1 MSKRWLRGAA
11 KAAPLALILAGC
23 GGGHASVPSAPIGLG
38 VPYGYRTTQVWRGDL
53 SGQSVQDVVVASEG
67 PPVTSQGFHSRDLRV
82 LVWDPLAHRW
92 TVSFDAQ
99 KAFPA
104 NDVGDPGGSNS
115 SPGLPGFGA
124 PATAPLLDPKA
135 DVTFGSVRL
144 VQLVP
149 GKREQLAFSASMSYG
164 GSGVPGDLAV
174 VDFAGG
180 IANVMYT
187 WTGEG
192 LRSWSVANHVLSARA
207 EYWTPTDAH
216 CCPITSYRFTVGRQK
231 DGYVGETSDNRAWI
245 GVVVRQVD
253 RTAGLL
259 GNLRV
264 TGLADNSPA
273 AGRLHVGDV
282 LVNVLDAPKRPKG
295 FPASDYSIFDKVI
308 LLHPGD
314 VARLVVERDSRRI
327 VVPVKLGSMHAS
339 FGTFLPK
346 TDYTYA
352 AL

>member
-1 MSKRWLRGAA
+1 MP
-11 KAAPLALILAGC
+11 AAP
-23 GGGHASVPSAPIGLG
+23 VGLG
-38 VPYGYRTTQVWRGDL
+38 VPYGYRATHVWHGDL
-53 SGQSVQDVVVASEG
+53 SGQKVQDVVVASEG

-92 TVSFDAQ
+92 TAAFDAQ
-99 KAFPA
+99 KVQE
-104 NDVGDPGGSNS
+104 NSVGDPGSSNA
-115 SPGLPGFGA
+115 SPGLPGFSA

-135 DVTFGSVRL
+135 DVTLGPVRL
-144 VQLVP
+144 VRLVP
-149 GKREQLAFSASMSYG
+149 GKREQLAFSASMNYG

-180 IANVMYT
+180 IANVIYA

-192 LRSWSVANHVLSARA
+192 LRSWSVAHRVLSARA

-216 CCPITSYRFTVGRQK
+216 CCPITSYRFTVERQK
-231 DGYVGETSDNRAWI
+231 DGYVGETSDGRAWI
-245 GVVVRQVD
+245 GVVVHQID
-253 RTAGLL
+253 EASGLT
-259 GNLRV
+259 GDLRV
-264 TGLADNSPA
+264 TELADDSPA

-282 LVNVLDAPKRPKG
+282 LVNVLDAPKPPKG
-295 FPASDYSIFDKVI
+295 FPASTYSIFDKVA

-314 VARLVVERDSRRI
+314 VARLLVERSGMQI
-327 VVPVKLGSMHAS
+327 VVPVKLGSMRQS